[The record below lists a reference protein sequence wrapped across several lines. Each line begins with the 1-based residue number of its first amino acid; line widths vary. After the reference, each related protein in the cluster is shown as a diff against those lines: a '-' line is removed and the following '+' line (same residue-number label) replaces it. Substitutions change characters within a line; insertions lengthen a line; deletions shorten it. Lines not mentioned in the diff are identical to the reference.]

1 MKISV
6 GVTTDT
12 LAAEIFT
19 RAVTQKPPATNNV
32 KERVLLYLL
41 QHLSKVLH
49 ENPYKTYGKYFG

>member
-1 MKISV
+1 M
-6 GVTTDT
+6 TTDT